1 MYTSLSVRLA
11 VIFWECNMN
20 NVVSVLFFAELC
32 VRSAL
37 ELFLFFTQIFNFSL
51 VFHFTSVFYVV
62 CSSSFPFVREI
73 LAHTNPTTTGIC
85 HTSQVLLMEV
95 ELLQKITF
103 IDKMKAEKI
112 NFIFSIFAQSYVC
125 LYCFLI
131 IIL

>member
-1 MYTSLSVRLA
+1 MYTSLFVRLA
-11 VIFWECNMN
+11 VIFWKCNMN
-20 NVVSVLFFAELC
+20 NVVSYYFFAELC

-37 ELFLFFTQIFNFSL
+37 ESVLFFTQIFNFSL

-62 CSSSFPFVREI
+62 SSSSFPFVREI
-73 LAHTNPTTTGIC
+73 LAHTNPTTTGII
-85 HTSQVLLMEV
+85 HTSQVLSMEV

-103 IDKMKAEKI
+103 IDEMKAEKI
-112 NFIFSIFAQSYVC
+112 NFIFSIFAQSYFS